1 MSITQ
6 DECRI
11 IVEFRIE
18 KALRSYEHAKANASL
33 GFWEVVAN
41 RLYYAAFDAVSAL
54 LVAYGDMP
62 HTHSGVRGL
71 FGMKFVR
78 EGLVDSDLSRIY
90 NELFEK
96 RQTGDY
102 DDAYCLT
109 ERDVSPLV
117 EPAGKLISVVVAL
130 ARQKIAEMA

>member
-41 RLYYAAFDAVSAL
+41 RLYYAAFNAASAL
-54 LVAYGDMP
+54 LVASSEIP
-62 HTHSGVRGL
+62 QTQRAVRYL
-71 FGMKFVR
+71 FGIKFVR
-78 EGLVDSDLSRIY
+78 EGLIDGDLSRIY

>member
-1 MSITQ
+1 MAM
-6 DECRI
+6 D
-11 IVEFRIE
+11 
-18 KALRSYEHAKANASL
+18 
-33 GFWEVVAN
+33 
-41 RLYYAAFDAVSAL
+41 
-54 LVAYGDMP
+54 
-62 HTHSGVRGL
+62 RGL
-71 FGMKFVR
+71 LDFGISHPHFCRK
-78 EGLVDSDLSRIY
+78 IQ
-90 NELFEK
+90 LFEK